1 MTEKQGRY
9 RTTEDAV
16 VDMIMKDTGIDTDKP
31 PWEDSP
37 GRTAVLG
44 EMELTGEQGEVM
56 MVSVR
61 VEAFTV
67 EAKVVPAQYEQSR
80 VYAQFV
86 PDNLYIHVP
95 VINPG
100 QHVDGAGNVSL
111 FGYVARYIAREVERV
126 GYRIASERAD
136 LRTVERDSKDSK
148 KGGVKIGQSG
158 KGEVL

>member
-1 MTEKQGRY
+1 MTETKEQY
-9 RTTEDAV
+9 T
-16 VDMIMKDTGIDTDKP
+16 IDTDQP

-37 GRTAVLG
+37 GRTMTLG
-44 EMELTGEQGEVM
+44 EMELTGERGEVM

-67 EAKVVPAQYEQSR
+67 EAKVQPAQYEQSR

-86 PDNLYIHVP
+86 PENLHIYVP
-95 VINPG
+95 VTNPG

-136 LRTVERDSKDSK
+136 LRTVEQDKKNQK
-148 KGGVKIGQSG
+148 KGGVKIGQSAQS